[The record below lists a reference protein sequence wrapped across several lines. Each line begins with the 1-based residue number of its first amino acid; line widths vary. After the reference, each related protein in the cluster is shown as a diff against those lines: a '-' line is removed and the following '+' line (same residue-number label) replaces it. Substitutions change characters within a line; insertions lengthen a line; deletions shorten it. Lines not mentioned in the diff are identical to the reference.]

1 MKSKNRQ
8 ILPNLRQI
16 SRDLRLRLNLARNLK
31 TEKWCQNWRDPGL
44 HHVVGGDWNAA
55 ETFLMVPFHAL
66 LDLRPAADRSFPLWV
81 LTINRRSYDAGFT
94 NMGGWGGWF
103 PNRPKKNKSPR
114 KSPFFYPNFTFRFPK
129 SHTFGKTFPKKRIFL
144 VCFLDYLIEL
154 VPKKYILG
162 KWIF

>member
-114 KSPFFYPNFTFRFPK
+114 ISPFVFPNFTKTLEWVGGFK
-129 SHTFGKTFPKKRIFL
+129 DFGKFPPPQKNGSLTAVMQRKR
-144 VCFLDYLIEL
+144 YLR
-154 VPKKYILG
+154 PKMK
-162 KWIF
+162 